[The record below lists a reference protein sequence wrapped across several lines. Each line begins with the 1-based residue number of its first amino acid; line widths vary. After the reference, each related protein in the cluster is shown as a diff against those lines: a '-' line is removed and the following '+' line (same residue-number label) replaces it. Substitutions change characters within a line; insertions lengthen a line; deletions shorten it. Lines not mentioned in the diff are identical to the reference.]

1 MLQATAVL
9 DSWIATLFER
19 RGSDLLLTADSPP
32 RMRVDGELSPMDGA
46 PVLGPEEVDQIVHA
60 QLGEALGRRFDE
72 EREVDFSF
80 SWHDKARLRG
90 NAFHQRG
97 SSALAMRIVPMQ
109 IPSIAHLGLPPVVA
123 ELIAKPHGLIL
134 VTGAT
139 GSGKSTSLA
148 AMVDYINSWR
158 ACHILTIEDPIEYV
172 HHNKRAAV
180 TQREIGDDTRSFP
193 LALRSALRED
203 PDVLLIGEMR
213 DPDSISA
220 ALTIAETGHLVLA
233 TLHTNDT
240 AQAIDRIV
248 DVFSPDSRP
257 QIQVQLAATLLG
269 VIYQRLLPRLTGDG
283 RVAAFEVMVA
293 NPSVRN
299 LIREGKT
306 RQLRNVVSTH
316 LSEGSRTL
324 ERSLSELVSAGM
336 IDYATAAAASL
347 YPKEIGGPPPPSP
360 PVPAMA
366 DPSVRRR

>member
-1 MLQATAVL
+1 MLQATPVL
-9 DSWIATLFER
+9 DGWIATLFER
-19 RGSDLLLTADSPP
+19 KGSDLLLSADSPP
-32 RMRVDGELSPMDGA
+32 RLRVDGALVPLEGA
-46 PVLGPEEVDQIVHA
+46 PALAAAQVDQIIHD
-60 QLGEALGRRFDE
+60 QLGEVLGRRFDQ

-80 SWHDKARLRG
+80 SWHDQARLRG

-97 SSALAMRIVPMQ
+97 SSALALRIVPMQ
-109 IPSIAHLGLPPVVA
+109 IPSMGDLGLPQAVA
-123 ELIAKPHGLIL
+123 EMIAKPHGLVL

-158 ACHILTIEDPIEYV
+158 PCHILTIEDPIEYV

-180 TQREIGDDTRSFP
+180 TQREIGDDTESFP
-193 LALRSALRED
+193 RALRSALRED
-203 PDVLLIGEMR
+203 PDVLLVGEMR
-213 DPDSISA
+213 DPDSIGA

-248 DVFSPDSRP
+248 DVFSADNRP
-257 QIQVQLAATLLG
+257 QIQVQLASTLLG
-269 VIYQRLLPRLTGDG
+269 VIYQRLLPRKHGTG

-293 NPSVRN
+293 NSSVRN

-316 LSEGSRTL
+316 LAEGSRTL
-324 ERSLSELVSAGM
+324 ERSLSELVKAEQL
-336 IDYATAAAASL
+336 DYQVACAASL
-347 YPKEIGGPPPPSP
+347 YPREIEAPPL